1 MTRKI
6 LLAAVLAGTL
16 LGVTVAH
23 AQPASRPGADRERE
37 RRVLDDRDYDGIGLS
52 DGQRGRLRAMDDEHR
67 IVMDRLEERV
77 RIEQRALDAL
87 RPGDAGYEAARGRVE
102 EARRNAQ
109 RENDRHRDRRDGVLT
124 PDQRRTVGEKRANRG
139 DRGVGN
145 DRRDDRREDR
155 RDDRRE
161 DRRDKR

>member
-52 DGQRGRLRAMDDEHR
+52 DAQRGRLRAMDDEHR

-87 RPGDAGYEAARGRVE
+87 RPGDAGYEAAMSAAMTAGMTDATSAE
-102 EARRNAQ
+102 
-109 RENDRHRDRRDGVLT
+109 RDNRRDAA
-124 PDQRRTVGEKRANRG
+124 RISSRAWQFLS
-139 DRGVGN
+139 
-145 DRRDDRREDR
+145 
-155 RDDRRE
+155 
-161 DRRDKR
+161 